1 MHALRASVDATGDQP
16 RAFHFLTVDGT
27 RLRYLDHGKGTPVV
41 MLHGNGSMIEDF
53 VSSGIMDH
61 APGHRFI
68 VLDRPGFGYSERPPG
83 RLWGPFEQANLLR
96 RALLDL
102 EVERP
107 IIVGHSWG
115 TLVALAMALENAE
128 EVSGLVLMSGFYY
141 PIGPRQTV
149 RIPAA
154 VFSHMRRL
162 MAPET
167 MRRVFAPCR
176 IPERFIKIYPMS
188 RAMGLSQMLAV
199 DDEAAMLLPAVRALS
214 QRYRELS
221 LPVCLI
227 AGSEDRIVDTD
238 RQSVRL
244 QEELSNATF
253 YRVPECGHMVHH
265 IVPELV
271 VAAIVA
277 IGVARSEERA
287 ARPPMVVTTPQRH
300 WLHIGESP
308 VAA

>member
-1 MHALRASVDATGDQP
+1 
-16 RAFHFLTVDGT
+16 
-27 RLRYLDHGKGTPVV
+27 
-41 MLHGNGSMIEDF
+41 
-53 VSSGIMDH
+53 
-61 APGHRFI
+61 
-68 VLDRPGFGYSERPPG
+68 
-83 RLWGPFEQANLLR
+83 
-96 RALLDL
+96 
-102 EVERP
+102 
-107 IIVGHSWG
+107 
-115 TLVALAMALENAE
+115 
-128 EVSGLVLMSGFYY
+128 
-141 PIGPRQTV
+141 
-149 RIPAA
+149 
-154 VFSHMRRL
+154 
-162 MAPET
+162 
-167 MRRVFAPCR
+167 
-176 IPERFIKIYPMS
+176 
-188 RAMGLSQMLAV
+188 MGLSQMLAV

-287 ARPPMVVTTPQRH
+287 ARPPVVVTTPRRR